1 MILVSRVMLRQLG
14 GQAVVLSLNSA
25 VAAGHWSPAP
35 QFAEK
40 HWRIKSLAQRWA
52 MGRETLRL
60 LVREDPEV
68 IKISLGRKKAHITY
82 LIPSSVAQRIHD
94 QLAGSISNYDQVH
107 YRIQDMARLW
117 ALGRE
122 KVRLLIKD
130 EPGVM
135 KFRQGRKKAHTIYS
149 VPESV
154 ARRIYTRLQNAA

>member
-1 MILVSRVMLRQLG
+1 MLRQLG

-52 MGRETLRL
+52 M
-60 LVREDPEV
+60 
-68 IKISLGRKKAHITY
+68 GRKKAHITY